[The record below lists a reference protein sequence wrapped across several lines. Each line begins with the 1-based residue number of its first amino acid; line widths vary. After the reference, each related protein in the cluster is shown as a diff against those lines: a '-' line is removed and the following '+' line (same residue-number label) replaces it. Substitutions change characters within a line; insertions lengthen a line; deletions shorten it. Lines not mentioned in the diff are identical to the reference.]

1 MEKYKRITII
11 NNIDQLPTLAEQ
23 IEQIADEWELGPML
37 AMNMN
42 LVIEEAI
49 TNVIFYAF
57 SDQENHQIDI
67 DFNLNDSILKLVIT
81 DDGTPFDPTQKGD
94 PDTTL
99 SVEDRQIGG
108 LGIFLIRKIMNEVK
122 YKRKN
127 NKNILTLTKSI

>member
-1 MEKYKRITII
+1 MEKNKRITII

-23 IEQIADEWELGPML
+23 IEQIADEWELDPML

-57 SDQENHQIDI
+57 NDQENHQIDI

>member
-1 MEKYKRITII
+1 MEKNKTITIV

-23 IEQIADEWELGPML
+23 IEQIADEWELSPML

-42 LVIEEAI
+42 LVLEEAI

-57 SDQENHQIDI
+57 NDQKNHQIDI
-67 DFNLNDSILKLVIT
+67 DFNLNNSKLKLIIT

-99 SVEDRQIGG
+99 SVEERQIGG
-108 LGIFLIRKIMNEVK
+108 LGIFLIRKIMNEVS
-122 YKRKN
+122 YKREN
-127 NKNILTLTKSI
+127 NKNILTLSKSI

>member
-1 MEKYKRITII
+1 MEKNKRITII

-57 SDQENHQIDI
+57 NDQENHQIDI

>member
-1 MEKYKRITII
+1 MEQNKRITII

-23 IEQIADEWELGPML
+23 IEQIADEWELDPML

-57 SDQENHQIDI
+57 NDQENHQIDI